1 MSARRRLSP
10 RAPFDPNAHHDDVQ
24 LTTSGVMGWIGATSS
39 KGVYALGMRPI
50 RRLGREHCYLARDV
64 KRAMR
69 GLPPLPVGEETAVVD
84 RPANVLPL
92 RSRA

>member
-1 MSARRRLSP
+1 MTTPMP
-10 RAPFDPNAHHDDVQ
+10 RAPFDPTRYHDDVQ
-24 LTTSGVMGWIGATSS
+24 LTTSAVREWIGATSP

-69 GLPPLPVGEETAVVD
+69 GLPALPTDAAIDEVD
-84 RPANVLPL
+84 RGAPRVLQL
-92 RSRA
+92 ARARA